1 MKNILEHNAVH
12 NIAIED
18 ARNRTIRQ
26 ITTILANRLRV
37 HEGAQLVGII
47 GRGDE
52 KSNYEAIT
60 TWVSV
65 HLDETM
71 ARSAQA
77 AADILYRPLVGL
89 LLESESA

>member
-47 GRGDE
+47 GHGSE
-52 KSNYEAIT
+52 KSNWDAIN
-60 TWVSV
+60 TWVSD

-71 ARSAQA
+71 VRSAQT
-77 AADILYRPLVGL
+77 AADILYRPLVSL
-89 LLESESA
+89 LQEAESA